1 MGRLVVGWVVEVIA
15 DIKAISAQHSWILA
29 GGLGLCLDI
38 CYNMYPIPTKI
49 VKVSLIIK
57 SCIL

>member
-1 MGRLVVGWVVEVIA
+1 MVEVFA
-15 DIKAISAQHSWILA
+15 DIKAISANYSWRLA
-29 GGLGLCLDI
+29 GGLGLCLAI

-49 VKVSLIIK
+49 LKVALIIK